1 VVGKQPASSRRRLF
15 KQADLSR
22 ALRAALSAGMKPCRA
37 AIDQSG
43 NIVLDFEGSAPAEPE
58 TPFDLWKGKRG
69 ASAT

>member
-1 VVGKQPASSRRRLF
+1 MVGKPPTSYRRTLF

-43 NIVLDFEGSAPAEPE
+43 NIVLEFEGSAPAEPE
-58 TPFDLWKGKRG
+58 TPFDLWNGKRG
-69 ASAT
+69 ESAT